1 MQLDERYL
9 EREGLAGLRGRDV
22 LVAGAGISGRAVIAP
37 LHGLGA
43 RVTVTDTNADA
54 LAVCAALGAATAPI
68 GDVVADP
75 VRVAGFALVVVSPGF
90 RPDAPLVTLAADAGV
105 PVWGDIEFS
114 WRVDRARL
122 YGPPRR
128 WLVVTG
134 TNGKTTTTS
143 MLQSILETAGVGS
156 AACGNIGL
164 PVLDALRAES
174 PRADVLA
181 VELSSFQLY
190 WAPSVRPAAGVVLN
204 IAEDHLDWH
213 GGMPGYVDAKAHA
226 LDGDVAVVGL
236 DDPVAASLADRP
248 RGGRTIGFRLGEPAV
263 GELGVVDGMLVDR
276 AFTDDAAAAP
286 LLAADEVSPPGPA
299 GVCDALAAA
308 ALARTV
314 GLSAEIVG
322 AGLRAH
328 RVGPHRAQLVCETAG
343 VRFVDDSKATNPH
356 AARSSIVA
364 QESVVWLAGG
374 LLKGA
379 RVDDLV
385 AEVASRLAG
394 AVLIGRDADLIAD
407 ALARHAPD
415 VPVVHV
421 SSGDDAAMGAHAPE
435 PTRSDTRLDLAD
447 AAADADAV
455 MAEAVR
461 AAAALAAPGDT
472 VLLAPAAASLDMF
485 DSYGH
490 RGRSFT
496 EAARGLGAEQITTGE
511 FGSRR

>member
-1 MQLDERYL
+1 MQPGERYL
-9 EREGLAGLRGRDV
+9 VQAGLDGLHGCDV
-22 LVAGAGISGRAVIAP
+22 LVAGAGISGRAVIGP
-37 LHGLGA
+37 LHDLGA
-43 RVTVTDTNADA
+43 RVTVADTDAAA
-54 LAVCAALGAATAPI
+54 LAACAELGAATVPI
-68 GDVVADP
+68 DDVVADP
-75 VRVAGFALVVVSPGF
+75 ARVAGFALVVVSPGF
-90 RPDAPLVTLAADAGV
+90 RPDAPLVTLASGAGV
-105 PVWGDIEFS
+105 PVWGDVEFS

-122 YGPPRR
+122 YGPPRQ

-143 MLQSILETAGVGS
+143 MLQSILETAGIGS

-164 PVLDALRAES
+164 PVMDALRAES

-181 VELSSFQLY
+181 VELSSFQLH

-236 DDPVAASLADRP
+236 DDAAAASLADRP
-248 RGGRTIGFRLGEPAV
+248 RDGRTVGFRLGAPAA
-263 GELGVVDGMLVDR
+263 GELGVADGVLVDR
-276 AFTDDAAAAP
+276 AFTENAAAAP
-286 LLAADEVSPPGPA
+286 LLPAVEVSPPGPA

-308 ALARTV
+308 ALAR
-314 GLSAEIVG
+314 SAGIPADVVG

-379 RVDDLV
+379 RVDELI
-385 AEVASRLAG
+385 AEVADRLAG
-394 AVLIGRDADLIAD
+394 AVLIGRDAPAIAD
-407 ALARHAPD
+407 ALARHAPE

-421 SSGDDAAMGAHAPE
+421 RSGDDAGMGVHNPD
-435 PTRSDTRLDLAD
+435 STRLDLVGAGAD
-447 AAADADAV
+447 EV

-461 AAAALAAPGDT
+461 VAAAMAAPGDT

-490 RGRSFT
+490 RGRSFAA
-496 EAARGLGAEQITTGE
+496 AARGVAAEQITSGE